1 MTPPTRIMQSSLQTN
16 HCNKR
21 WIPAVIFLSLLLLIV
36 KVVTPVAS
44 STTPVPGM
52 VLLASNPTP
61 TTGSTSAITSRTAL
75 PNAATATPTRTSQ
88 PTGLI
93 STLGTTVMVIRDDI
107 NLRDGPGVQYPVVQ
121 KMMMGDQLVVLGR
134 MADNIWLYVK
144 TTDGRKGWIKTVLV
158 NTAGMNMN
166 DHPIKT
172 PSPSPNTT
180 VMVAGDRV
188 YLRAGP
194 GTFFS
199 TIQKLIYGDSLMLL
213 GKMDDNS
220 WLYVKTTDGQEGWIK
235 TRWVNL
241 AGLNLDYN
249 YVPIA
254 TSPPTETSTPV
265 ILPGIEGRWID
276 VDLSEQ
282 MLFAYEGTERVA
294 SFLVSTGTA
303 PYPTEQREYR
313 IYVKYLFSDMHGSDY
328 FLPDVPFTMYYS
340 GDFSI
345 HGTYWHHNFGTP
357 MSHGCINMDTSEAE
371 WLYNWASVGT
381 IVNIHR

>member
-1 MTPPTRIMQSSLQTN
+1 
-16 HCNKR
+16 
-21 WIPAVIFLSLLLLIV
+21 
-36 KVVTPVAS
+36 
-44 STTPVPGM
+44 
-52 VLLASNPTP
+52 
-61 TTGSTSAITSRTAL
+61 
-75 PNAATATPTRTSQ
+75 
-88 PTGLI
+88 
-93 STLGTTVMVIRDDI
+93 MVIRDDI

-144 TTDGRKGWIKTVLV
+144 TTEGNKGWIKTVLV

-172 PSPSPNTT
+172 PSPSPNAT

-303 PYPTEQREYR
+303 LYPTEQGEYR
-313 IYVKYLFSDMHGSDY
+313 IYVKYLFTDMHGSDY